1 MPFSNFPNGGP
12 EPGWFTF
19 VTIVVLAV
27 WGGLVNYLS
36 RVRNAAK
43 AFNWGELLLELSI
56 SAFAGL
62 MIGLM
67 LFSFNVNLYMCL
79 ALAGISGH
87 AGGRTM
93 FYLDK
98 FLVERVKN
106 ISKP

>member
-1 MPFSNFPNGGP
+1 MPFSNLPSGGP
-12 EPGWFTF
+12 EPSWFTF
-19 VTIVVLAV
+19 LTIVILAI

-36 RVRNAAK
+36 KLRNAAK
-43 AFNWGELLLELSI
+43 VFSWCELLLELSI

-67 LFSFNVNLYMCL
+67 LFSFNVNIYMCL

-98 FLVERVKN
+98 YWTERIKN
-106 ISKP
+106 ISKN

>member
-1 MPFSNFPNGGP
+1 MPFSNLPGGGP

-19 VTIVVLAV
+19 LTIVVLAI

-36 RVRNAAK
+36 RLRNAAK
-43 AFNWGELLLELSI
+43 AFSWGELLLELSI

-67 LFSFNVNLYMCL
+67 LFSFDVNIYMCL

-98 FLVERVKN
+98 FWTGRIKN
-106 ISKP
+106 ISKG

>member
-1 MPFSNFPNGGP
+1 MPFSNLPTGGP
-12 EPGWFTF
+12 EPGWLTF
-19 VTIVVLAV
+19 LTVMVLAI

-36 RVRNAAK
+36 KLRNAAK
-43 AFNWGELLLELSI
+43 VFSWRELLLELLI

-67 LFSFNVNLYMCL
+67 LFSFNVNIYMCL

-98 FLVERVKN
+98 FWTERIKN
-106 ISKP
+106 ISKN

>member
-1 MPFSNFPNGGP
+1 MPFSHLPGGGS
-12 EPGWFTF
+12 EPGWVTF
-19 VTIVVLAV
+19 LTIVILAI

-36 RVRNAAK
+36 RLRNAAK
-43 AFNWGELLLELSI
+43 VFSWGELLLELSI

-67 LFSFNVNLYMCL
+67 AFSFDVNFYMCL

-98 FLVERVKN
+98 FWAERIRN
-106 ISKP
+106 ISKR